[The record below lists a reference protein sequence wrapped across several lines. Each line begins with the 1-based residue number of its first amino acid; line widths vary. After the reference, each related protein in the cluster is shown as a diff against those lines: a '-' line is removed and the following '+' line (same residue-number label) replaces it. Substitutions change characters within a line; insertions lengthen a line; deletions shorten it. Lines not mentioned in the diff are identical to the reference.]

1 MAWTRRVPVQVA
13 KGIGILVAAVLLF
26 LAGSI
31 VFFTIGRRSDVAAQR
46 RRVENLSAQQAVGPA
61 ASLSADRAI
70 PDGLPLDR
78 LRMIGTHN
86 SYRSRADALRLFFI
100 GLAQPGEPARLDYTH
115 PPLTDQLNDGVRSFE
130 LDIRYRAGRFEIAH
144 VPLVDNRTPE
154 PDLGLALEE
163 ISLWSDRNAGHVP
176 VILLFEVKDDY
187 MFLEPGLRKMGGPE
201 LDRLDALLRQELGSR
216 LFTPDD
222 VRGGAPT
229 LPEALRLRG
238 WPTVGSLRGRVMAIL
253 HEDETYR
260 VPYVAGHPALEG
272 RAMFTCAPPGSP
284 DAGVAVADDPVA
296 DAARIKGLV
305 ARRSIVRTRADG
317 DGVHGPAGL
326 EAALSSGAQIVSTD
340 FPPAYPAADGY
351 RASFAGGS
359 LLDARP

>member
-1 MAWTRRVPVQVA
+1 MA
-13 KGIGILVAAVLLF
+13 GILAAVIFLF

-31 VFFTIGRRSDVAAQR
+31 VFFTIGRRADVASQR
-46 RRVENLSAQQAVGPA
+46 RRVEALAAQPAVGPS
-61 ASLSADRAI
+61 ASLSADRAV
-70 PDGLPLDR
+70 PDGLPVDR

-86 SYRSRADALRLFFI
+86 SYRSRADALRLFYI

-115 PPLTDQLNDGVRSFE
+115 PPLADQLNAGVRSFQ
-130 LDIRYRAGRFEIAH
+130 LDIRYRAGKFEIAH

-154 PDLGLALEE
+154 PDFGLALRE
-163 ISLWSDRNAGHVP
+163 IAVWSDRNTAHVP

-222 VRGGAPT
+222 LRGSDAT
-229 LPEALRLRG
+229 LPDALRQRG
-238 WPTVGSLRGRVMAIL
+238 WPPVGFLRGRVMVIL

-260 VPYVAGHPALEG
+260 RPYVAVHPALDG

-284 DAGVAVADDPVA
+284 DAGVAVVDDPVA
-296 DAARIKGLV
+296 DAARIRGLV
-305 ARRSIVRTRADG
+305 AQGYIVRTRADA
-317 DGVHGPAGL
+317 DGVHGPDGL
-326 EAALSSGAQIVSTD
+326 QAALASGAQIVSTD
-340 FPPAYPAADGY
+340 FPPSYPAADGY
-351 RASFAGGS
+351 HASFAHDAM
-359 LLDARP
+359 LDVRD

>member
-1 MAWTRRVPVQVA
+1 
-13 KGIGILVAAVLLF
+13 
-26 LAGSI
+26 
-31 VFFTIGRRSDVAAQR
+31 
-46 RRVENLSAQQAVGPA
+46 
-61 ASLSADRAI
+61 
-70 PDGLPLDR
+70 
-78 LRMIGTHN
+78 MIGTHN

-115 PPLTDQLNDGVRSFE
+115 PPLTDQLNAGVRSFE

-154 PDLGLALEE
+154 PDLELALEE
-163 ISLWSDRNAGHVP
+163 IALWSDRNAAHVP

-187 MFLEPGLRKMGGPE
+187 MFLEPGLRKMGGAE
-201 LDRLDALLRQELGSR
+201 LDKLDSALKDTLGAR

-222 VRGGAPT
+222 ARGGAST

-260 VPYVAGHPALEG
+260 FPYVAGHPALQG

-284 DAGVAVADDPVA
+284 YAGGAVADDPVA
-296 DAARIKGLV
+296 GAARIGELV
-305 ARRSIVRTRADG
+305 AQHYMVRTRADA

-326 EAALSSGAQIVSTD
+326 AAALASGAQIVSTD
-340 FPPAYPAADGY
+340 FPPSYPAADGY
-351 RASFAGGS
+351 QASFGSGAMLEAGTPS
-359 LLDARP
+359 RLR